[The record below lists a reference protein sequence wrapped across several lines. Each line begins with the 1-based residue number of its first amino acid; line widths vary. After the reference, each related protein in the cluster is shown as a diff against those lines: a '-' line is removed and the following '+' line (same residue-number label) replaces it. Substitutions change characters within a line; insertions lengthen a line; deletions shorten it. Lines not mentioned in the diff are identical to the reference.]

1 LKKLILLSMIIAS
14 IAIPARAARVKNPEQ
29 GLKKMMVQLLIF
41 ELIYLIL
48 VTLVWVR
55 L

>member
-1 LKKLILLSMIIAS
+1 MKKLILLSMIIAS
-14 IAIPARAARVKNPEQ
+14 IVIPARTARIKNPQE
-29 GLKKMMVQLLIF
+29 GLRKMLIQVLIF

-48 VTLVWVR
+48 VTFVWTR